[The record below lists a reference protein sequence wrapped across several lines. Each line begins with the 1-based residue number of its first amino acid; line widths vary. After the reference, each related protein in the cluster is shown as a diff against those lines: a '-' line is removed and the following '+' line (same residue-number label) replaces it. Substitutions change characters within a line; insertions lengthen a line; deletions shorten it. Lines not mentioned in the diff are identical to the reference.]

1 MKLVNAFITRYKS
14 DKVFLA
20 EWLLAI
26 VTGAFVFVTSSTWD
40 LQSLTQWS
48 VNFWHVLFDGGN
60 IRNFYEYTAQNVWNV
75 HHAHMGSELMSVLP
89 WSIWN
94 LPLYILQ
101 ATTGAKIGGS
111 SIMLAYSKLFLVLVT
126 VVVLIYTKKIAFLV
140 TGDKSKSVWAMFL
153 TASSAYLYLS
163 VCYSGQ
169 NDILMICASV
179 IGVYGLLRG
188 RYGVFLAWSVLAI
201 SIKPFFLLPFLAVLI
216 LTEKRILRILADALI
231 GVSGLLVQKLLF
243 RGAPGYYES
252 MHSGPAEKMLMEMF
266 PANINTAFGG
276 ISFFAIA
283 LVLIFIYSYSRDFNR
298 DAYRTDTVNARRYA
312 VYIITLTY
320 VSYVSLS
327 PFSFYRAAVML
338 PFLYIVMVQNTEMG
352 FYNTLFYIAMQ
363 FAFIMKMI
371 LRGSTMFNV
380 TFINN
385 SLVARVLG
393 YKVNAKKAGYAAN
406 LDKFFWHKTE
416 LMESFQ
422 PLFAGVTIVS
432 AVMILALNCPA
443 RQTKL
448 RHYGYRHYRVLLWA
462 RTLLIVPFVLLILY
476 LFTKANGR
484 YYV

>member
-1 MKLVNAFITRYKS
+1 M
-14 DKVFLA
+14 
-20 EWLLAI
+20 
-26 VTGAFVFVTSSTWD
+26 
-40 LQSLTQWS
+40 
-48 VNFWHVLFDGGN
+48 
-60 IRNFYEYTAQNVWNV
+60 
-75 HHAHMGSELMSVLP
+75 
-89 WSIWN
+89 
-94 LPLYILQ
+94 
-101 ATTGAKIGGS
+101 
-111 SIMLAYSKLFLVLVT
+111 
-126 VVVLIYTKKIAFLV
+126 
-140 TGDKSKSVWAMFL
+140 
-153 TASSAYLYLS
+153 
-163 VCYSGQ
+163 
-169 NDILMICASV
+169 
-179 IGVYGLLRG
+179 
-188 RYGVFLAWSVLAI
+188 
-201 SIKPFFLLPFLAVLI
+201 AVLI

-352 FYNTLFYIAMQ
+352 FYNTLFDIAMQ